1 MCASS
6 VLQYERPLT
15 EHRMSDV
22 VRSAAIRPETQE
34 RRSGCEFGV
43 VIKKDDAVDDGLEFN
58 GVSH

>member
-1 MCASS
+1 
-6 VLQYERPLT
+6 
-15 EHRMSDV
+15 MSDD
-22 VRSAAIRPETQE
+22 VRSAANRPETQE